1 MSNVI
6 ISRFDPRF
14 QIYIPRIKRTTTRV
28 LSFLRQDTACV
39 EIFLITSR
47 QMRALYHKVLH
58 KDHVADILSFPEPR
72 DFVDP
77 EVRFRKL
84 GEIYLN
90 IEKTSDYRLYESTKR
105 KRVRAIRGAPWTINV
120 LLIHGILHLL
130 GYDHVK
136 KDDIM
141 RMERLEQSLLR
152 RLHVR
157 R

>member
-47 QMRALYHKVLH
+47 QMRALYKKVFH
-58 KDHVADILSFPEPR
+58 KDHVADVLSFPEPR
-72 DFVDP
+72 GFVDP
-77 EVRFRKL
+77 EVRRPKL

-90 IEKTSDYRLYESTKR
+90 IEKTADYRLHEPARR
-105 KRVRAIRGAPWTINV
+105 KRARAMRDAQWPIDF

-130 GYDHVK
+130 GYDHVRK
-136 KDDIM
+136 NDIM

-152 RLHVR
+152 RLRIR